1 MSISSDESIKFDG
14 HAQESEAGEG
24 QSGAMHC
31 DCPHRDTCTH
41 ACIQA
46 APKVEHKTNDAPPA
60 PAPKNLQNRFSRTQM
75 LFGKPAIETLH
86 GARVAVFGVGGVGGY
101 VVEVLARSGVGAIDI
116 IDDDKVCLTNIN
128 RQIIATSST
137 VGQYK
142 VDVAKKRIL
151 DIFPRCQ
158 VQTYKMFYTPANADT
173 FDLSVFDYVVDCIDT
188 VSAKL
193 ELVKRCFKA
202 NIPMISCM
210 GAANK
215 IDPTRFR
222 ICDIYKTQ
230 GDPLARVMRKE
241 LRKLGIPSLKCV
253 YSDEPALKPI
263 EDDTISCRFHCIC
276 PDKNMRKCTERRTIP
291 ASNAFVPAAEGLIA
305 GGEVVKDIIN
315 RANTFRVIPQDVNH
329 HNIS

>member
-1 MSISSDESIKFDG
+1 MSIYPDDSMKRRCDK
-14 HAQESEAGEG
+14 QECEERKG
-24 QSGAMHC
+24 QSDAMHC
-31 DCPHRDTCTH
+31 DCPHRETCSH
-41 ACIQA
+41 ACVHTPSGGGQ
-46 APKVEHKTNDAPPA
+46 PSGEEQTLRK
-60 PAPKNLQNRFSRTQM
+60 PKNLQNRFSRTQM

-101 VVEVLARSGVGAIDI
+101 VVEVLARSGVGAIDM

-128 RQIIATSST
+128 RQIIAMSST

-142 VDVAKKRIL
+142 VDVARQRIL

-158 VQTYKMFYTPANADT
+158 VQTYKMFYTPVNADT

-193 ELVKRCFKA
+193 ELVKRCFRA
-202 NIPMISCM
+202 NIPILSCM

-215 IDPTRFR
+215 IDPTLFR
-222 ICDIYKTQ
+222 ICDIYQTQ

-253 YSDEPALKPI
+253 YSNEPALKPI

-305 GGEVVKDIIN
+305 GGEVVKDLIY
-315 RANTFRVIPQDVNH
+315 RADTFRVIPQDEDQ
-329 HNIS
+329 HNS

>member
-1 MSISSDESIKFDG
+1 MSIDRDDSMKSHDDG
-14 HAQESEAGEG
+14 QESAGR
-24 QSGAMHC
+24 QSEAMHC
-31 DCPHRDTCTH
+31 DCFQRGERTRS
-41 ACIQA
+41 CIHPSPSDEQMIGEEQVLRE
-46 APKVEHKTNDAPPA
+46 PEHV
-60 PAPKNLQNRFSRTQM
+60 QSRFSRTQM

-86 GARVAVFGVGGVGGY
+86 DARVAVFGVGGVGGY

-142 VDVAKKRIL
+142 VDVARQRIL
-151 DIFPRCQ
+151 DIFPQCQ
-158 VQTYKMFYTPANADT
+158 VQTYKMFYTSANADT

-193 ELVKRCFKA
+193 ELVKRCFRL
-202 NIPMISCM
+202 NIPLLSCM

-222 ICDIYKTQ
+222 VCDIYQTQ

-263 EDDTISCRFHCIC
+263 EDDTLSCCFQRVCT
-276 PDKNMRKCTERRTIP
+276 DGNMRKSTERRAIP

-305 GGEVVKDIIN
+305 GGEVVKALIY
-315 RANTFRVIPQDVNH
+315 RANTFRVI
-329 HNIS
+329 HNA